1 MSFTAFNSY
10 QLDTSDILDAP
21 DIEPSSDYYQF
32 SPFNTCQVPGMAQ
45 YGMNSAE
52 DLQEVEESKS
62 NARLKLGYK
71 RASSAC
77 KQCRHRKI
85 RCIASSSDAQAR
97 CVSCV
102 RLKKECSSYLT
113 GQSST
118 EGSSLVRIAR
128 FSPGPDPGLLPYNPA
143 RNSETVDRYIDG
155 IKSSLNPSEIRPT
168 PPVVP
173 VSTGIPWTDG
183 FAPDMRVSTVA
194 NPANLI
200 MRSQSLPGTSGRV
213 LGQDLNSN
221 AAGFDSTQGAQ
232 LSEAPAMSQFSTLAE
247 MSSPSTSS
255 VSDSAN
261 PLFHPDFGIPWDS
274 NSHALPMRFM
284 PGLSDSANMGDMFI
298 GGGGDVFDFNSGPGP
313 STNQPLPLQVNP
325 GIQGRSQSLPYNGY
339 AVNTYWE

>member
-21 DIEPSSDYYQF
+21 DIEPSNDYYQF

-77 KQCRHRKI
+77 ISQNSAGIEK
-85 RCIASSSDAQAR
+85 SDA
-97 CVSCV
+97 SP
-102 RLKKECSSYLT
+102 LLLT
-113 GQSST
+113 PKLAASAA
-118 EGSSLVRIAR
+118 LVRIAR

-173 VSTGIPWTDG
+173 VSTGIPWTDS

-261 PLFHPDFGIPWDS
+261 PLLHPDFGFPWDS

-325 GIQGRSQSLPYNGY
+325 VIQGRSQSLPYNGY

>member
-21 DIEPSSDYYQF
+21 DIEPSNDYYQF

-173 VSTGIPWTDG
+173 VSTGIPWTDS

-284 PGLSDSANMGDMFI
+284 PGFSDSANMGDMFI

-325 GIQGRSQSLPYNGY
+325 VIQGRSQSLPYNGY